1 VVNKRMKPAKVLQ
14 LVNRAARKARLTV
27 DLVPSRGKGSHG
39 IYVVRDEKGTEVVRF
54 AVTGHK
60 RELSWTV
67 LWSIEDALAPLFG
80 EKWMEER

>member
-1 VVNKRMKPAKVLQ
+1 LG
-14 LVNRAARKARLTV
+14 AAEPRRE
-27 DLVPSRGKGSHG
+27 HG
-39 IYVVRDEKGTEVVRF
+39 LDEKGTEVVRF

-67 LWSIEDALAPLFG
+67 LWSIEDSLAPLFG